1 MSKRNKSFRI
11 LIFLSL
17 ISFSFFSIWY
27 LYQKNAKEFQEKY
40 GQFTYYSPEYEPV
53 YSFLENDKAIAYNW
67 NVVNSEE
74 QENMKKAKFIAKSYI
89 VDPDYNVIR
98 ESDYGY
104 FVNSYMKLKANPNLL
119 NKDEF
124 NRNIPQKGEYWK
136 LAVYKFQNKKL
147 KKREFDVFEMVR
159 NYDSDL
165 IPIKIRSDIIAD
177 SNTQKYYAVI
187 YLRQKSTDK
196 EKAYCIN
203 LDEGRIV
210 SDKGINP
217 YRKLPNGF
225 TTATN
230 FAERMEKR
238 GVALHLTWM
247 SLENSYSEKQFENSL
262 LSSKYPQVYKIMH
275 EKDACIAFLNK
286 ETDVELVKNVTELF
300 FPPGTNVFENV
311 TIPAEYSVDGQE
323 HVINSAE
330 ELQKY
335 YKEGE

>member
-17 ISFSFFSIWY
+17 ISFSVFAIWY

-74 QENMKKAKFIAKSYI
+74 QENMKKAKSYI
-89 VDPDYNVIR
+89 VDPDYDVIR
-98 ESDYGY
+98 EFDSGY

-136 LAVYKFQNKKL
+136 LAVYKFQNKKI

-196 EKAYCIN
+196 KKAYCIN

-217 YRKLPNGF
+217 YRDLPNNF
-225 TTATN
+225 TTSTN
-230 FAERMEKR
+230 FAERMKKR

-247 SLENSYSEKQFENSL
+247 SLESSYSEKQFENSL

-286 ETDVELVKNVTELF
+286 ETDVKLVKNVTELF

>member
-1 MSKRNKSFRI
+1 MKSKKITKWKSIVVALVLI
-11 LIFLSL
+11 LGAATYF
-17 ISFSFFSIWY
+17 IWS
-27 LYQKNAKEFQEKY
+27 KEEAKKFQEKY
-40 GQFTYYSPEYEPV
+40 GQFTYYSPKYEPV
-53 YSFLENDKAIAYNW
+53 YSFLENDKAIAYSW
-67 NVVNSEE
+67 KVVNSEE
-74 QENMKKAKFIAKSYI
+74 QENMKKAKSYI
-89 VDPDYNVIR
+89 VDPDYDVIR
-98 ESDYGY
+98 EFDSGY

-230 FAERMEKR
+230 FAERMKKR

-247 SLENSYSEKQFENSL
+247 SLESSYSEKQFENSL

-311 TIPAEYSVDGQE
+311 TIPAQYSVDGQE

-335 YKEGE
+335 YKEGEN

>member
-17 ISFSFFSIWY
+17 ISFSVFAIWY

-67 NVVNSEE
+67 KVVNSEE
-74 QENMKKAKFIAKSYI
+74 QENMKKAKSYI
-89 VDPDYNVIR
+89 DPEYNVIR
-98 ESDYGY
+98 EFDSGY

-119 NKDEF
+119 NKGEF

-165 IPIKIRSDIIAD
+165 IPIKIRSHIIAD
-177 SNTQKYYAVI
+177 SNAQKYYAVI
-187 YLRQKSTDK
+187 YLRKKSTDK
-196 EKAYCIN
+196 EKAYCID

-217 YRKLPNGF
+217 YRDLPNNF
-225 TTATN
+225 TTSTN
-230 FAERMEKR
+230 FAERMKKR

-247 SLENSYSEKQFENSL
+247 SLESSYSEKQFENSL

-311 TIPAEYSVDGQE
+311 TIPAQYSVDGQE

>member
-1 MSKRNKSFRI
+1 MKSKKITKWKSI
-11 LIFLSL
+11 VITLLLLLGAAVYFLWS
-17 ISFSFFSIWY
+17 
-27 LYQKNAKEFQEKY
+27 KEEAKKFQEKY

-53 YSFLENDKAIAYNW
+53 YSFLENDKAVAYNW
-67 NVVNSEE
+67 KVVNSEE
-74 QENMKKAKFIAKSYI
+74 QENMKKAKSYI
-89 VDPDYNVIR
+89 DPEYNVIR
-98 ESDYGY
+98 EFDSGY
-104 FVNSYMKLKANPNLL
+104 FVNSYMKLKANRNLL

-159 NYDSDL
+159 NYDPDL
-165 IPIKIRSDIIAD
+165 IPIKIRSHIIAD
-177 SNTQKYYAVI
+177 SNAQKYYAVI
-187 YLRQKSTDK
+187 YLRKKSTAK
-196 EKAYCIN
+196 EKAYCID

-217 YRKLPNGF
+217 YRDLPNNF
-225 TTATN
+225 TTSTN

-247 SLENSYSEKQFENSL
+247 SLESSYSEKQFENSL
-262 LSSKYPQVYKIMH
+262 LSSKYPQIYKIMQG
-275 EKDACIAFLNK
+275 EDARITFLNK
-286 ETDVELVKNVTELF
+286 ETDVELVKNVTDLF

-311 TIPAEYSVDGQE
+311 TIPSKYSVDGQD

-335 YKEGE
+335 YKEDEN

>member
-1 MSKRNKSFRI
+1 M
-11 LIFLSL
+11 
-17 ISFSFFSIWY
+17 
-27 LYQKNAKEFQEKY
+27 
-40 GQFTYYSPEYEPV
+40 
-53 YSFLENDKAIAYNW
+53 
-67 NVVNSEE
+67 
-74 QENMKKAKFIAKSYI
+74 
-89 VDPDYNVIR
+89 
-98 ESDYGY
+98 
-104 FVNSYMKLKANPNLL
+104 
-119 NKDEF
+119 
-124 NRNIPQKGEYWK
+124 
-136 LAVYKFQNKKL
+136 AVYKFQNKKL

-225 TTATN
+225 TTSTN
-230 FAERMEKR
+230 FAERMKKR
-238 GVALHLTWM
+238 GVGLHITWM
-247 SLENSYSEKQFENSL
+247 SLESSYSEKQFENSL
-262 LSSKYPQVYKIMH
+262 LSSKYPQIYKIMQG
-275 EKDACIAFLNK
+275 EDARIAFLNK

-311 TIPAEYSVDGQE
+311 AIPAEYSVDGQE

-335 YKEGE
+335 Y